1 MGVGNELRSC
11 GKTVHAL
18 KLLSHV
24 SSPSFF
30 FFFLFYPVL
39 VGLTEIPDFLV
50 LKMANSTLEL
60 VIAI

>member
-18 KLLSHV
+18 KLLSLV
-24 SSPSFF
+24 SSPSF